1 MAKRDKRLE
10 KIRNNPKDVR
20 FEELDQLLRD
30 YGFERRQACSGS
42 SHYVYRSRLMPDY
55 LLTVPYRRPFLKA
68 HYVREVLKLL
78 DMIIEGE
85 DNDSEEPR

>member
-30 YGFERRQACSGS
+30 YGFERR
-42 SHYVYRSRLMPDY
+42 H
-55 LLTVPYRRPFLKA
+55 
-68 HYVREVLKLL
+68 
-78 DMIIEGE
+78 
-85 DNDSEEPR
+85 